1 MNQNQIIVKVDKNY
15 GRYVTYPVCELS
27 KQFCQL
33 AKTKTI
39 THEMEMIIQK
49 MGFAIVDS
57 RDSLR
62 I

>member
-1 MNQNQIIVKVDKNY
+1 MERKQIIVKVDRNY

-57 RDSLR
+57 IDSLR
-62 I
+62 V

>member
-1 MNQNQIIVKVDKNY
+1 MQQNQIIVKVDKNY
-15 GRYVTYPVCELS
+15 GKYVTYPVCDLS